1 MDIVAKGII
10 SGIVLAFLI
19 GPVFFTI
26 IQTSIECG
34 FSKGVLVA
42 IGVSASDAVYIV
54 LSYLGLSQLIANDSM
69 KVYLGYAGGIVLLS
83 FGLYY
88 LFFKNRKLL
97 FNPDNPPKKAG
108 FFRYIAKGFVING
121 ISPMVLVFWIG
132 TVGLATSEFGY
143 TKTFQVAIYFS
154 TIVGT
159 VFATDVIK
167 AKLADKLRLLMTT
180 RFIRILNITLGIVFI
195 GGGGRLVFYADRI
208 PGLN

>member
-1 MDIVAKGII
+1 MDIVAKGVV

-26 IQTSIECG
+26 IQTSIERG

-54 LSYLGLSQLIANDSM
+54 FSYLGLSTLIADQSM
-69 KVYLGYAGGIVLLS
+69 QEYLGYAGGIVLVS
-83 FGLYY
+83 FGIYY
-88 LFFKNRKLL
+88 LFVKSKKLVYH
-97 FNPDNPPKKAG
+97 PANPPKQAG
-108 FFRYIAKGFVING
+108 FFRYLAKGFVING

-143 TKTFQVAIYFS
+143 TTTMQASIYFS
-154 TIVGT
+154 TIVAT
-159 VFATDVIK
+159 VFITDVIK
-167 AKLADKLRLLMTT
+167 AKLADKLRILITT

-195 GGGGRLVFYADRI
+195 AFGIRLLLFTGQL
-208 PGLN
+208 PGI